1 MEATGRKAV
10 GGETGATTADP
21 GPGIADMVQITVGPG
36 RPIVDPDRQMAVAA
50 EMAAVAGVMIFES
63 HRPTILI
70 RSTGSRTAVK
80 TGRLIGNR
88 IVERIAGRMP
98 EEKCEGWIVPIR

>member
-1 MEATGRKAV
+1 MIVEATGRKAV

-63 HRPTILI
+63 HRPTIFV
-70 RSTGSRTAVK
+70 G
-80 TGRLIGNR
+80 
-88 IVERIAGRMP
+88 RIAGRMP